1 MLVSDAHDKGAC
13 LKGTRTAF
21 VTYRGLPGLSADDR
35 LALNYLYRQG
45 AAPKIVVWDDVDV
58 DWESFDCVIIRSCW
72 DYHLRPAEFADW
84 VSCMERKGVSLWNPP
99 RVVRW
104 NVDKTYLSS
113 LERKGVCV
121 PPTVWLE
128 KGSAADL
135 GTILGQ
141 KGWSRAVVK
150 PTVSA
155 TAFQTWVTCPARAG
169 RDAPTLQEMLLKSG
183 VMVQRFIK
191 EVRTKGEWSFVFY
204 DKKYSHAVLKRAKSE
219 DFRVQSDFGGYL
231 AEDAKPTS
239 RLVEQARLVVE
250 LVEEPLLYARVDAV
264 EVGGRL
270 MLMELELI
278 EPALFFGADPR
289 SPGRLADAI
298 ISIQKVRSEVIA
310 KEDATTSSSARS
322 F

>member
-1 MLVSDAHDKGAC
+1 M
-13 LKGTRTAF
+13 
-21 VTYRGLPGLSADDR
+21 
-35 LALNYLYRQG
+35 
-45 AAPKIVVWDDVDV
+45 
-58 DWESFDCVIIRSCW
+58 
-72 DYHLRPAEFADW
+72 
-84 VSCMERKGVSLWNPP
+84 
-99 RVVRW
+99 
-104 NVDKTYLSS
+104 DKTYLSS

-135 GTILGQ
+135 GTILER
-141 KGWSRAVVK
+141 KGWSRAVIK
-150 PTVSA
+150 PAISA
-155 TAFQTWVTCPARAG
+155 TAFQTWVTCPAQAVG
-169 RDAPTLQEMLLKSG
+169 DAALLHEMLLKSG
-183 VMVQRFIK
+183 VMVQQFIE
-191 EVRTKGEWSFVFY
+191 EVLTKGEWSFVFY
-204 DKKYSHAVLKRAKSE
+204 DKKYSHAVLKRAKSG

-231 AEDAKPTS
+231 AEDAQPTS